1 MAAGGSIKA
10 RYRMR
15 LQAFVAL
22 ISLIIFAAFSGSDV
36 VEAVQARQW
45 SDLVD
50 LKHVLSLAL
59 PLATLILDGF
69 VSPDFKAVLVY
80 WKWKNVLPA
89 HEAYTVHAE
98 KDSRVDWLG
107 LIRTIRVR
115 TQKSDGR
122 PFAILTCEDMEG
134 SLELTLFADAYAKH
148 RALIEQGAVIWI
160 TGSVNVWNDKIS
172 LRVRN
177 VKTLGEVRRR
187 RIQHIVIEIPAAEIS
202 ESVLTELRDILNRH
216 RGRRKVSI
224 LIRGPRDK
232 VTVELFNGYGVS
244 PGDGL
249 IQDLQDAHFEK
260 QLMFLTQRE

>member
-98 KDSRVDWLG
+98 KDSRVDM
-107 LIRTIRVR
+107 T
-115 TQKSDGR
+115 
-122 PFAILTCEDMEG
+122 A
-134 SLELTLFADAYAKH
+134 LEEAY
-148 RALIEQGAVIWI
+148 GP
-160 TGSVNVWNDKIS
+160 
-172 LRVRN
+172 
-177 VKTLGEVRRR
+177 
-187 RIQHIVIEIPAAEIS
+187 IPK
-202 ESVLTELRDILNRH
+202 DPPQQNRH
-216 RGRRKVSI
+216 WYKLSKLMEKRASVDEAHYAWLLTRDLTSLSFALLVVSGGLAAFFRVGGWEWVV
-224 LIRGPRDK
+224 LISAFGLLYLALSQVAKNKGIRF
-232 VTVELFNGYGVS
+232 VTTVLAEAGAS
-244 PGDGL
+244 
-249 IQDLQDAHFEK
+249 A
-260 QLMFLTQRE
+260 